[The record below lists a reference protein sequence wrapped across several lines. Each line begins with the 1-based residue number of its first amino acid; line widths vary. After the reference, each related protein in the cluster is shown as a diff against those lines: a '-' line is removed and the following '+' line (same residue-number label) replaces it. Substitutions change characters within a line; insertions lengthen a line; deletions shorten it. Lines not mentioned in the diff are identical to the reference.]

1 MTIKEIAELR
11 KNGETDRAYSEASRL
26 HSADPADV
34 AARVELARC
43 IRPLMG
49 AAARQG
55 DDATLVRLLGEFASL
70 RLEEAGEGELNN
82 GTAWDV
88 RAMVLR
94 WKADGMSD
102 AAKARRLFDAVTEIG
117 YVRPHRYY
125 SILLDAFLKVGESFG
140 NTWPD
145 IVEAVGWWGLENLM
159 PEDFQRVRLTNGRTE
174 ASLVERAYTAVCK
187 AVIAGLAQGI
197 MQDEAEA
204 FVSDLEALEE
214 SHPECHYALGQRI
227 GLLRAMGH
235 YDAAANAAR
244 ALVRRRQ
251 TDCGAWSLLGDIAPD
266 DETRLA
272 CYCRALMCKAPA
284 QLLGNVRYKLA
295 VLMCKLGYY
304 ANGRREFGKI
314 VSLYDYKGWQLP
326 AEVEAVVSQPWYV
339 ETAPSVSNRD
349 FYASHVGEA
358 EAFLMGDIPEVPV
371 LVTRYNVQKQ
381 ICNYATADRKR
392 GFFSTRK
399 LGGQFADHQIW
410 MVRFAGEPGGEG
422 MSNVVSC
429 RRVTDITPYDGVFYR
444 HTEAEINMR
453 PGMAFLFVD
462 DIYVDG
468 TLLRGIQPGSYA
480 TITAVLYYNIK
491 KETLGWRAVRL
502 TPA

>member
-49 AAARQG
+49 AAARTG
-55 DDATLVRLLGEFASL
+55 DDATLVRLLGEFGSL

-88 RAMVLR
+88 RAMILHWQEEGAFDSGKV
-94 WKADGMSD
+94 
-102 AAKARRLFDAVTEIG
+102 RRLFDAVTGIG

-125 SILLDAFLKVGESFG
+125 SILLDAFLKVTDADGKP
-140 NTWPD
+140 WPD
-145 IVEAVGWWGLENLM
+145 IVEVIGWWGLGNLL
-159 PEDFQRVRLTNGRTE
+159 PEDFSRVRLTNGRSA
-174 ASLVERAYTAVCK
+174 ASLAERTYTAAYR
-187 AVIAGLAQGI
+187 AVTAGLADGE

-204 FVSDLEALEE
+204 LAAELEVLEE
-214 SHPECHYALGQRI
+214 AHPECQFALCQRI
-227 GLLRAMGH
+227 GLLKAMGH
-235 YDAAANAAR
+235 PDAAADAAR

-251 TDCGAWSLLGDIAPD
+251 TDCGAWTLLGDTATD
-266 DETRLA
+266 DETRMA

-284 QLLGNVRYKLA
+284 QLLGSVRYKLA
-295 VLMCKLGYY
+295 VLMCNLGYY

-314 VSLYDYKGWQLP
+314 ESLYNYKGWTLP
-326 AEVEAVVSQPWYV
+326 AEVEAVVSQPWYA
-339 ETAPSVSNRD
+339 ETVPAASNRD
-349 FYASHVGEA
+349 FYESHVGEA

-371 LVTRYNVQKQ
+371 LVTRYNAQKH
-381 ICNYATADRKR
+381 IVNYATADRKR
-392 GFFSTRK
+392 GFFSTK
-399 LGGQFADHQIW
+399 KFGGQFADHQIW

-422 MSNVVSC
+422 MSNVVTC

-444 HTEAEINMR
+444 HTEAEINLR

-468 TLLRGIQPGSYA
+468 TLLRGIQSGSYA

-491 KETLGWRAVRL
+491 KEAWGWRAVRL
-502 TPA
+502 TPC